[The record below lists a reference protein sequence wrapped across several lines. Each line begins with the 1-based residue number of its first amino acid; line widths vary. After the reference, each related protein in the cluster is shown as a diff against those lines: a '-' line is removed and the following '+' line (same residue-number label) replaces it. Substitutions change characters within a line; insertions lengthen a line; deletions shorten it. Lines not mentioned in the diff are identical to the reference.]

1 MLSLLD
7 TGTPACCS
15 DRPIAQHPPSTTAR
29 FVELSRA
36 WHGHEDTRGDLGAQ
50 RRLQTHHKSWHA
62 CEAKKAK
69 AVAHRGA
76 RTHDHKIKSLALYR
90 LS

>member
-36 WHGHEDTRGDLGAQ
+36 WHGHEDTHVEIWEGSTT
-50 RRLQTHHKSWHA
+50 LQTHHKKLA
-62 CEAKKAK
+62 C
-69 AVAHRGA
+69 VRGQ
-76 RTHDHKIKSLALYR
+76 KGKSSR
-90 LS
+90 PPWGSNPRPQD

>member
-36 WHGHEDTRGDLGAQ
+36 WHGHEDTRGDLGGLNDASDAPQ
-50 RRLQTHHKSWHA
+50 ELA
-62 CEAKKAK
+62 CVQPIAEPT
-69 AVAHRGA
+69 VARAMHGGFSRC
-76 RTHDHKIKSLALYR
+76 KQK
-90 LS
+90 